1 MAFDINEIGSRF
13 CVYLRK
19 SRADLMQEALTGIDT
34 LEAHRTALYDLAA
47 RMGATIIEEYH
58 EIGSAESIEDR
69 EEMQKL
75 LEDVEDGEWDGVF
88 CMEVERL
95 SRGSQKDQGTVGEA
109 FVDSGTFIIT
119 PQKVYDPTSESDMEY
134 FDFGLF
140 MSRREYL
147 TIRRRLLN
155 GKLSH
160 CRRGE
165 YIGKMPP
172 YGYDKV
178 VIAGMKTLKPNDC
191 AIYVQSI
198 FDWYK
203 GGDSMR
209 TIAKRL
215 TKKAVPTA
223 NPNSKKGNEWNPCSV
238 KNILHN
244 HVYIGMIRWQNRV
257 YKKERNQRKA
267 GKKRKKVVRNPS
279 PHLFK
284 GLHSPIVDQETFD
297 CVQERLAG
305 NKSPFAL
312 KWSAHNYYAGL
323 IRCAECGAPI
333 NYDNHRKNPYM
344 LHRGWDGCDMK
355 SCRLD
360 NLDNLV
366 IAWLTATVEDL
377 ELEVKENE
385 PTKRLALYAAEKARL
400 EEAIAK
406 SRRIMEENADRLE
419 EGIYTNEQYLERQ
432 AIHQGRIDDAV
443 RALENLKEPTLE
455 TTPARIATIHET
467 ICALRDPHFDVLAK
481 NELLKS
487 VIQSIAYTNRSKPG
501 SDSEMLLEITPR

>member
-1 MAFDINEIGSRF
+1 MAFNISEIGNRF

-19 SRADLMQEALTGIDT
+19 SRADLMQEAISGIDT
-34 LEAHRTALYDLAA
+34 LEAHRTALYDLAS
-47 RMGATIIEEYH
+47 RLGATILEEYH
-58 EIGSAESIEDR
+58 EIGSAESIEER
-69 EEMQKL
+69 AEMRRL
-75 LEDVEDGEWDGVF
+75 LEDIEDGEWDGVF

-95 SRGSQKDQGTVGEA
+95 SRGSQKDQGAVGEA

-119 PQKVYDPTSESDMEY
+119 PQKIYDPASESDMEY

-165 YIGKMPP
+165 YIGKVAP

-178 VIAGMKTLKPNDC
+178 VIAGMKTLKPNDN
-191 AIYVQSI
+191 AIYVQSM
-198 FDWYK
+198 FDWYAN
-203 GGDSMR
+203 GDSMR

-215 TKKAVPTA
+215 TSMAVPTA
-223 NPNSKKGNEWNPCSV
+223 NPSSRKGDEWNPASV
-238 KNILHN
+238 QNILHN
-244 HVYIGMIRWQNRV
+244 PVYTGMIRWQNRI
-257 YKKERNQRKA
+257 YKTEKRN
-267 GKKRKKVVRNPS
+267 GKKRKKVVRNSS

-284 GLHSPIVDQETFD
+284 GLHQPIVDQESFERA
-297 CVQERLAG
+297 QERLAG
-305 NKSPFAL
+305 NNSPFAQ
-312 KWSAHNYYAGL
+312 KWSPHNYYAGL
-323 IRCAECGAPI
+323 IRCSECGAPI
-333 NYDNHRKNPYM
+333 SYDNHRKTPYM
-344 LHRGWDGCDMK
+344 IHRGWDGCDMK

-366 IAWLTATVEDL
+366 VAWLTATVEDL

-385 PTKRLALYAAEKARL
+385 PTKRIALYVAEKERL
-400 EEAIAK
+400 EETIAK
-406 SRRIMEENADRLE
+406 SRRIMEKNVDRLE

-432 AIHQGRIDDAV
+432 AIHQGRIDAAM
-443 RALENLKEPTLE
+443 RALEDLEEPTME
-455 TTPARIATIHET
+455 TTPKRIATIHET
-467 ICALRDPHFDVLAK
+467 ICALRDPYFDVLAK

-487 VIQSIAYTNRSKPG
+487 VIKSIKYTNRSKPG
-501 SDSEMLLEITPR
+501 SDSEMLLEIVPR

>member
-1 MAFDINEIGSRF
+1 MTFNINEIGSRF
-13 CVYLRK
+13 CLDLRK
-19 SRADLMQEALTGIDT
+19 SRADLMQEAISGVDT
-34 LEAHRTALYDLAA
+34 LDAHRTALYDLAS
-47 RMGATIIEEYH
+47 RLKVPILEEYC
-58 EIGSAESIEDR
+58 EIGSAESIEER
-69 EEMQKL
+69 LEMQRL
-75 LEDVEDGEWDGVF
+75 LEDVEAGEWDGVL

-95 SRGSQKDQGTVGEA
+95 SRGSQKDQGAVGEA

-119 PQKVYDPTSESDMEY
+119 PQKIYDPASESDMEY

-147 TIRRRLLN
+147 TIRRRLLG

-178 VIAGMKTLKPNDC
+178 VVEGMKTLKPNEN
-191 AIYVQSI
+191 AVYVQAI
-198 FDWYK
+198 FERYAD
-203 GGDSMR
+203 GDSMR

-215 TKKAVPTA
+215 TDMAVPTV
-223 NPNSKKGNEWNPCSV
+223 NPNSKKGDVWSPCTV

-244 HVYIGMIRWQNRV
+244 PVYIGIIRWQNRV
-257 YKKERNQRKA
+257 YKTEKVN
-267 GKKRKKVVRNPS
+267 GKKRKKVVRNSS

-284 GLHSPIVDQETFD
+284 GLHAPIIEQDLFD
-297 CVQERLAG
+297 RVQARLEM
-305 NKSPFAL
+305 NVSPFAL
-312 KWSAHNYYAGL
+312 KWSPHNSYAGL
-323 IRCAECGAPI
+323 IRCEKCGAPL
-333 NYDNHRKNPYM
+333 NYDNHRKSPYM

-355 SCRLD
+355 SCRLE

-385 PTKRLALYAAEKARL
+385 PTKRRALYLSEKQRL

-406 SRRIMEENADRLE
+406 SRQIMQDNVERLE
-419 EGIYTNEQYLERQ
+419 ERIYTKEQFLERQ
-432 AIHQGRIDDAV
+432 AIHQERIEKATL
-443 RALENLKEPTLE
+443 ALEELREPTLE
-455 TTPARIATIHET
+455 DNPARIATIHQT
-467 ICALRDPHFDVLAK
+467 IGALRDPGFDVRAK

-487 VIQSIAYTNRSKPG
+487 VIKSIKYTNRSKPG